1 MRKMEKLQ
9 KELYRNIANAGFL
22 TLQTDMD
29 RSSSYEGKGLY
40 TLKYTSNI
48 SRIYARIGIQCKSDH
63 HKIKNQQ
70 MKL

>member
-9 KELYRNIANAGFL
+9 KELHRNIANAGFV

-29 RSSSYEGKGLY
+29 RSSSYRGKGLY

-48 SRIYARIGIQCKSDH
+48 SRIFSRISMQCKSDH